1 MSKYINMNKLDLPTG
16 SGETGG
22 FLSKI
27 KTAGANMS
35 TTTILV
41 IVGSLILLGIGLYY
55 YFFKLSPLFK
65 TEYKANSEGEGSGQ
79 SGTDYAEIMLFYAD
93 WCPHCKTAK
102 PIWEDVKAEYENK
115 VINGHKVLFTEVNC
129 TEETAEVAEL
139 MDKYKVEGFPTIKMN
154 KDNQIIEFDA
164 KPTKSNLT
172 QFINTVI

>member
-1 MSKYINMNKLDLPTG
+1 MNKYINMNKLDLPTG
-16 SGETGG
+16 SSETGG
-22 FLSKI
+22 FLSKL

-35 TTTILV
+35 MTTIFIIL
-41 IVGSLILLGIGLYY
+41 GSILILSIGLYY
-55 YFFKLSPLFK
+55 YFSKVSPLFK
-65 TEYKANSEGEGSGQ
+65 TTYKANSEQESSAQ
-79 SGTDYAEIMLFYAD
+79 STTQYAELMLFYAD

-115 VINGHKVLFTEVNC
+115 VINGHKVIFTEVNC
-129 TEETAEVAEL
+129 TEETAEVSEL
-139 MDKYKVEGFPTIKMN
+139 MDKYKIEGFPTIKMN

>member
-1 MSKYINMNKLDLPTG
+1 MNKYINMNKLDLPTG
-16 SGETGG
+16 SSETGG

-35 TTTILV
+35 MTTILV
-41 IVGSLILLGIGLYY
+41 ILGSMVLLGIGLYY
-55 YFFKLSPLFK
+55 YFFKLGPILK
-65 TEYKANSEGEGSGQ
+65 TTYSANSEQ
-79 SGTDYAEIMLFYAD
+79 GTSSETTQYAELMLFYAD

-115 VINGHKVLFTEVNC
+115 VINGHKVIFTEVNC
-129 TEETAEVAEL
+129 TEETAEVSEM
-139 MDKYKVEGFPTIKMN
+139 MDKYKIEGFPTIKMN